1 MQLEYRIMSSAV
13 LDEIRIAAPGRFDS
27 YLEQDCDFSAD
38 TDLESLFKTPPPSL
52 NRWGVIL
59 AGGDGTRLQ
68 GLTRV
73 VSGDDR
79 PKQFCALLGT
89 ETLLQQACRR
99 AARSIPAEQ
108 TIIALS
114 RSHSRYYSRDLAES
128 ACKRLVQP
136 CNRGTAPAIILSL
149 LQISRMDPSAVVA
162 IFPSDHYYSDEGSFT
177 HALESAFTTA
187 SASRGSVVLLGA
199 QPESADTEFG
209 WIELGPAAGDDLF
222 LVRSFH
228 EKPALETASRLLA
241 GGALWNTFVIVGNAD
256 ALIDMAFASV
266 PDLVISLSGEFRFA
280 MGTTLRVPV
289 EIYDAIPSTDFSRQ
303 VLSPSAHKLLT
314 LRLRFVEWH
323 DLGHPDR
330 VVSVV
335 RSKNRMIP
343 AWMKTW
349 ESVKR
354 PAQAVPT
361 A

>member
-1 MQLEYRIMSSAV
+1 MSSAV
-13 LDEIRIAAPGRFDS
+13 LDELRVAASESHES
-27 YLEQDCDFSAD
+27 YLEPDCDFPAD
-38 TDLESLFKTPPPSL
+38 TDLEALFQIPPPAL

-89 ETLLQQACRR
+89 ETLLQQTCRR
-99 AARSIPAEQ
+99 AARSIPAAR
-108 TIIALS
+108 TIVALS
-114 RSHSRYYSRDLAES
+114 QPHSRYYSRDLAES
-128 ACKRLVQP
+128 ACKRLIQP

-149 LQISRMDPSAVVA
+149 LQISRMDPGAVVA
-162 IFPSDHYYSDEGSFT
+162 ILPSDHYYSDEGSFT
-177 HALESAFTTA
+177 HTLESAFTTA
-187 SASRGSVVLLGA
+187 SANRGSVVLLGA

-228 EKPALETASRLLA
+228 EKPALETARRLLA

-266 PDLVISLSGEFRFA
+266 PDLVISLSGEFRF
-280 MGTTLRVPV
+280 GLGNTLRVPV
-289 EIYDAIPSTDFSRQ
+289 DIYDAIPSTDFSRQ

-323 DLGHPDR
+323 DLGHADR

-335 RSKNRMIP
+335 RSRNKKVP
-343 AWMKTW
+343 AWMSTW
-349 ESVKR
+349 ESVRR
-354 PAQAVPT
+354 PADAVP
-361 A
+361 AA